1 MGRKKKEKK
10 KKKDE
15 DRIRILDLLRKINT
29 RVVETVA
36 RKGKG
41 STVTEICHHHL
52 PPQIQRVNTFL
63 NQRQLRRLKSQGK

>member
-15 DRIRILDLLRKINT
+15 DRIRIKDLSRKINT
-29 RVVETVA
+29 RDSLA

-41 STVTEICHHHL
+41 STVTEICHRHL